1 MRLCCCQPKNP
12 LILAG
17 GPLCSHGAE
26 GGAGGLGV
34 GIRGRCGIEGIRLGF
49 GKLTFGFQ
57 PIQM

>member
-26 GGAGGLGV
+26 EGAGGLGA